1 MCVTIDNIQICF
13 PYFIGTRTFFPFFF
27 LPSSIYVNAV
37 RRDFSVAIPISLF
50 TPIFHFDFQVALL
63 SLSTTE
69 LPLVV
74 RLNLVL
80 VQNLRKSEEEKQ
92 NKQTSDLIV
101 SKVSLKIDFSFSG
114 NSLLSLFPFQR
125 NEKNRKPKNVAG
137 NVLISSSSFLLFC
150 IYVYLC
156 SVQCSSAV

>member
-1 MCVTIDNIQICF
+1 MPLFMHTVSPFFFLFLFLHIMCVTIDNIQICF

-37 RRDFSVAIPISLF
+37 RRDFSVAIQISLF

-74 RLNLVL
+74 RLKKKS
-80 VQNLRKSEEEKQ
+80 QEYRKKKKTNVRFDSE
-92 NKQTSDLIV
+92 
-101 SKVSLKIDFSFSG
+101 
-114 NSLLSLFPFQR
+114 
-125 NEKNRKPKNVAG
+125 
-137 NVLISSSSFLLFC
+137 
-150 IYVYLC
+150 
-156 SVQCSSAV
+156 